1 MDLAEIRRIV
11 ITAMFSDDVLF
22 QQLTL
27 KGGNALNLV
36 YDLGSRSSV
45 DVDLS
50 LETDFANIDDSRGRI
65 FKALK
70 ARFAEAGITVF
81 DEKFSK
87 RPLKQKDGSERWGGY
102 QIEFKLLETERFE
115 AWKDDLDRSRREA
128 LVIGSGERRVFEIQI
143 SKYEYC
149 HGKVQTEFQDY
160 SIFVYTP
167 EMIVA
172 EKLRAI
178 CQQMPE
184 YRLRGYRT
192 ARARDFYDIHSTIT
206 ALGIKLGSEEN
217 KELVCNIFAAKEVD
231 TELISKI
238 PDQREFHRPD
248 WVSVVLTTSGHLE
261 TFDFYFDFVV
271 SQTQLLESLWK
282 K

>member
-1 MDLAEIRRIV
+1 MDLATIRRIV
-11 ITAMFSDDVLF
+11 IIAMFSDDVLF

-36 YDLGSRSSV
+36 YELGSRSSV

-50 LETDFANIDDSRGRI
+50 LETDFVNIDDSRDRI
-65 FKALK
+65 FTALK
-70 ARFAEAGITVF
+70 ARFAEAGVAVF

-87 RPLKQKDGSERWGGY
+87 RPVKQKDGSERWGGY
-102 QIEFKLLETERFE
+102 QIEFKLMGTVKFE
-115 AWKDDLDRSRREA
+115 AMKGDLDRSRREA
-128 LVIGSGERRVFEIQI
+128 LVIGSGDRRVFEIQI

-149 HGKVQTEFQDY
+149 QGKVQTEFQNY

-184 YRLRGYRT
+184 YRMRGYRT

-206 ALGIKLGSEEN
+206 ARDISIGSEEN
-217 KELVCNIFAAKEVD
+217 KDLVRNIFAAKEVD
-231 TELISKI
+231 TKLISRI
-238 PDQREFHRPD
+238 PDQKDFHRPD
-248 WVSVVLTTSGHLE
+248 WASVILTSSGSLE
-261 TFDFYFDFVV
+261 AFDFYFDFVV
-271 SQTQLLESLWK
+271 DQTQLLESLWK